1 MKPGPASTDCRR
13 GWRDRRRALAGRL
26 TSVLVRALL
35 AGLCLAGPARAAPSD
50 CPPPPA
56 AETTLAPAPGTQDRG
71 LLWRLRKGG
80 VTSYLYGSIHVGRP
94 DWLAPGPQV
103 RAALRA
109 SDTLALEIDLGDP
122 GMQQR
127 LQAALAGRSAA
138 GAGAARELPPALQA
152 RLARQIEAAC
162 LSAGQLAP
170 LHPVM
175 QAVMLMLWS
184 ARRDG
189 LDPAHAQEHAL
200 GLYARAAGMPV
211 VSLETPE
218 SQIELLLPDDA
229 AQAGQLLAQTL
240 DQLESGESRSVLQRL
255 ARDWAQGRLD
265 DLANYERW
273 CRCADS
279 DEDRALLRRAN
290 DERNPALAAAIDA
303 LHGQGR
309 RVFAAVGSLHMI
321 GPQALPR
328 LLTQRGYKVERVAL
342 VRPAPK

>member
-1 MKPGPASTDCRR
+1 MAGVLA
-13 GWRDRRRALAGRL
+13 RAL
-26 TSVLVRALL
+26 VV
-35 AGLCLAGPARAAPSD
+35 GLCLIGLARAAPND

-56 AETTLAPAPGTQDRG
+56 VETTLAPTPGAQDRG

-80 VTSYLYGSIHVGRP
+80 QTSYLYGSIHVGRP
-94 DWLAPGPQV
+94 DWLALGPQV

-122 GMQQR
+122 AMQQR
-127 LQAALAGRSAA
+127 LQAALAGRS
-138 GAGAARELPPALQA
+138 GAGAAAAGELPAALQA

-162 LSAGQLAP
+162 LSAEQLAP

-189 LDPAHAQEHAL
+189 LDPAYAQENAL
-200 GLYARAAGMPV
+200 GLFARAAAMPV

-229 AQAGQLLAQTL
+229 AQARQLLAQTL
-240 DQLESGESRSVLQRL
+240 AQLESGQSRSVLQRL

-273 CRCADS
+273 CHCADS
-279 DEDRALLRRAN
+279 DEDRELLRRAN
-290 DERNPALAAAIDA
+290 DERNPLLAAAIDA

-309 RVFAAVGSLHMI
+309 RVFAAVGALHMV

-328 LLTQRGYKVERVAL
+328 LLMQRGYKVERVAL
-342 VRPAPK
+342 AKTAPK